1 MERVTIFY
9 EQPLTTIMDVEA
21 ETSFLSASIQEY
33 SISPVEVDMYETIED
48 EELHL

>member
-21 ETSFLSASIQEY
+21 ETSFLSASIQVY
-33 SISPVEVDMYETIED
+33 SISPEVDMYETVED